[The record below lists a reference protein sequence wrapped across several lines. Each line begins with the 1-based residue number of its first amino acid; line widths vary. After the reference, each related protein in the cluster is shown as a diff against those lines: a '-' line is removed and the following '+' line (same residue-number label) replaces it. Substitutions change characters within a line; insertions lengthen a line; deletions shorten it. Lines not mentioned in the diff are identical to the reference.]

1 MNAVAPIQSRVPNAD
16 YRALPAMNISALKEL
31 QRSPKHFRYFREN
44 PKTTPPMTLGTAA
57 HCAALEPERFGRDF
71 VVWARRTESG
81 RMAPRNGKAWD
92 AFVAEAGGRSIL
104 TEDECSEALAMANAV
119 RTDPVAA
126 KYLEAGEPEV
136 TLSWQMYSRD
146 CKGRV
151 DWLTHMDGEPVVVGL
166 KTARECRH
174 FAFGAAA
181 AKLGYALQWAWYH
194 DGFVAIKGK
203 RPRMVEIVV
212 ESAAPHAVVVYV
224 IPDDIIEYGR
234 DEYRRLLDL
243 LAVCERDD
251 LWPGP
256 AETEQVLTLPSW
268 VYGSD
273 DDIGD
278 LGLEA

>member
-16 YRALPAMNISALKEL
+16 YRALPAMNISSLNEL
-31 QRSPKHFRYFREN
+31 QRSPKHFRYFREH
-44 PKTTPPMTLGTAA
+44 PKESPAMTLGTAA
-57 HCAALEPERFGRDF
+57 HCATLEPERFGRDF

-104 TEDECSEALAMANAV
+104 TEDECSEALAMAHAV
-119 RTDPVAA
+119 RTDPVAC

-212 ESAAPHAVVVYV
+212 ESAAPHAVVV
-224 IPDDIIEYGR
+224 
-234 DEYRRLLDL
+234 
-243 LAVCERDD
+243 
-251 LWPGP
+251 
-256 AETEQVLTLPSW
+256 
-268 VYGSD
+268 
-273 DDIGD
+273 
-278 LGLEA
+278 